1 MTDGTSEKMISA
13 ANEINWQ
20 IEDRP
25 KNKKN
30 SEWLWALA
38 IIGFS
43 VIVFSIILKNYL
55 LIIIIALAIFI
66 FYASK
71 NKEPEQHYF
80 KLNNEGLYIN
90 GKLFHYDSFES
101 FWIFPDKEIAF
112 RRKHNFMPLLI
123 IPFDSNEES
132 QIEKVVSSHLPEV
145 EEEASFLD
153 LLQKNIF

>member
-1 MTDGTSEKMISA
+1 MTNDSFEHEIS
-13 ANEINWQ
+13 WQ

-38 IIGFS
+38 IFGFS
-43 VIVFSIILKNYL
+43 VIVFSIILKDYL

-71 NKEPEQHYF
+71 IKEPELHYF

-101 FWIFPDKEIAF
+101 FWIFPAKEVAF
-112 RRKHNFMPLLI
+112 RRKHHFMPLLI
-123 IPFDSNEES
+123 VPINAREELE
-132 QIEKVVSSHLPEV
+132 IKKIASSHLPEI
-145 EEEASFLD
+145 EEEESFLD